1 MPVQPRNSPARVA
14 AAFIAAAA
22 VYAVVPNVSAQGT
35 ARAQSAG
42 TPAKVA
48 ADPGPTWAS
57 LTPAQRRSLAPLE
70 RDWSTIDAPRKA
82 KWLEIAT
89 KLPTMPPDEQRRM
102 QERMTE
108 WARMTPSE
116 RGQARLSF
124 QEAKQ
129 LSPQERQ
136 ARWEAY
142 QALPAEDRQ
151 ALADRAR
158 PRAEAAKPPASAA
171 MIAVPKQ
178 SAAASGPR
186 PTGVKPIAP
195 TMVQAQP
202 GATTTMINKTAPSP
216 VAPRPGPAKIEAQ
229 PNQVNRTTLL
239 PQPARAT
246 PPAAPPRA
254 SAPPPTAAQASA
266 AAPASAPASQP

>member
-1 MPVQPRNSPARVA
+1 MPGSPSLRSARVA

-22 VYAVVPNVSAQGT
+22 VSAVAVNASAQGT
-35 ARAQSAG
+35 ARNPPAAA
-42 TPAKVA
+42 PAKVA
-48 ADPGPTWAS
+48 TDPGPTWAS

-89 KLPTMPPDEQRRM
+89 KLPTMPADEQRRM

-108 WARMTPSE
+108 WARMTPAE

-129 LSPQERQ
+129 LSPRERQ

-158 PRAEAAKPPASAA
+158 PRNEPPKPAGSAP
-171 MIAVPKQ
+171 MVAVPKQ
-178 SAAASGPR
+178 SMPASSPR
-186 PTGVKPIAP
+186 TGTGIKPIAP
-195 TMVQAQP
+195 TIVQVQP
-202 GATTTMINKTAPSP
+202 GATTTLINKTPPPS
-216 VAPRPGPAKIEAQ
+216 VQARPGPAKIEAQ

-239 PQPARAT
+239 PKPTRPA
-246 PPAAPPRA
+246 PPAASVP
-254 SAPPPTAAQASA
+254 Q
-266 AAPASAPASQP
+266 AAPAPRTSAVAASAPASQP